1 MSTLNIDKLNKI
13 NNKMSANLKWTKNEE
28 LELINNIASGKGLET
43 FAQNHGRSVSAVELR
58 LKKIIYENC
67 INGKSL
73 EHISQ
78 LLKINIDKTTQY
90 YYWYKEFKESK
101 DKIKNN
107 NNVNMGAPHILEG
120 GGDQNVFKSA
130 QPAIQST
137 VQPGVQSMVQP
148 FGQLQ
153 NDILNN
159 IEPMKIKNIDAQ
171 IEKAFAEPNNLE
183 KIESKLKK
191 LKTENEILKLVVE
204 NKELTQKLNQLIDE
218 KKIDPSIKQLIKI
231 VRKSIK

>member
-1 MSTLNIDKLNKI
+1 MNIDKLNQI

-28 LELINNIASGKGLET
+28 LELINNIASGKGFET

-101 DKIKNN
+101 DKTKNN
-107 NNVNMGAPHILEG
+107 SNVNTGSAHILEG
-120 GGDQNVFKSA
+120 G
-130 QPAIQST
+130 AIQST
-137 VQPGVQSMVQP
+137 VQSTVQP
-148 FGQLQ
+148 IVQPVVQPTIQSIQPFEQLQ
-153 NDILNN
+153 NDPI
-159 IEPMKIKNIDAQ
+159 KIKNIDAQ

-191 LKTENEILKLVVE
+191 LKMENEILKLIVE

-218 KKIDPSIKQLIKI
+218 KKIDPSIKQLIKV